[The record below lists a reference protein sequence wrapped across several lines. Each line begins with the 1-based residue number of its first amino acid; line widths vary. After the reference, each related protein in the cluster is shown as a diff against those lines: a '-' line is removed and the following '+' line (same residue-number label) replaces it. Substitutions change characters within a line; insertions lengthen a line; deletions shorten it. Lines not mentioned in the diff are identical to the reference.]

1 MAEQTD
7 SKVSTDDKAKEE
19 TKGRLSLAIDE
30 MSNNKRPSLKW
41 LFIMLLIE
49 FAAFA
54 MLIPIFPF
62 FLINEL
68 GLGPTQVGQL
78 LSAFSLAQL
87 IGAGGCGRISDAT
100 GRRYVIIGVFAWA
113 GIGFGATALVTSF
126 IEVLVVRAM
135 QGLSGG
141 TAALCDA
148 YILDLVPS
156 YARASYM
163 GLAGAVKGMA
173 FVIGP
178 GTGVL
183 LIVLGLSRRTVFLI
197 TGGMALLAAGLGLAF
212 LDESLP
218 KEKRQPLCGK
228 QESSKNDTG
237 AEAANWEGINT
248 GLLCIWFARFTSA
261 LGLGFMFATYAFLIK
276 ENFGWNDMH
285 FGIVLVLSGLGIASF
300 QLLAFPRVVE
310 LIGPGWCLCLG
321 AALGVGAFVLFP
333 EKSLVCHICAL
344 LLFTLSGAC
353 LEPSFP
359 VLVGLFASERH
370 LGVAN
375 GIVASCRALATMLS
389 PLLAGMLYEK
399 SPRLAYHTGAVF
411 FAIAALTGAVI
422 SVLSRSVPPEAD
434 SLMPDSDASSEK
446 HMKHVRHDV

>member
-1 MAEQTD
+1 MAEQD
-7 SKVSTDDKAKEE
+7 ESKVETMRDDRTEDE

-30 MSNNKRPSLKW
+30 MSDGKRPSLKW

-62 FLINEL
+62 FLIHEL

-87 IGAGGCGRISDAT
+87 IGASACGRLSDAT
-100 GRRYVIIGVFAWA
+100 GRRYVIIAVFAWA
-113 GIGFGATALVTSF
+113 GIGFGATALVTTF
-126 IEVLVVRAM
+126 AEVLVVRAM

-163 GLAGAVKGMA
+163 GLGGAVKGMA
-173 FVIGP
+173 FVLGP
-178 GTGVL
+178 GVGAL
-183 LIVLGLSRRTVFLI
+183 LIVGGLARRTVFLI
-197 TGGMALLAAGLGLAF
+197 TGGLALLAAGLGLAF
-212 LDESLP
+212 LDESLV
-218 KEKRQPLCGK
+218 KEKRQPLCGE
-228 QESSKNDTG
+228 QESSKKDTG
-237 AEAANWEGINT
+237 AEAANWEGINA

-276 ENFGWNDMH
+276 DNFGWNDMH
-285 FGIVLVLSGLGIASF
+285 FAIVLVLSGLGVACF

-310 LIGPGWCLCLG
+310 LIGPGWCLCSG
-321 AALGVGAFVLFP
+321 AALGVGAFVLLP
-333 EKSLVCHICAL
+333 EKSLVCHICAMI
-344 LLFTLSGAC
+344 LFTLSGAC

-370 LGVAN
+370 LGIAN

-389 PLLAGMLYEK
+389 PLFAGMLYQR
-399 SPRLAYHTGAVF
+399 SPRLAYHTAASC
-411 FAIAALTGAVI
+411 FAISALTAAVI
-422 SVLSRSVPPEAD
+422 SVLSRSVRPEAGK
-434 SLMPDSDASSEK
+434 LMPEAHEK
-446 HMKHVRHDV
+446 SAA